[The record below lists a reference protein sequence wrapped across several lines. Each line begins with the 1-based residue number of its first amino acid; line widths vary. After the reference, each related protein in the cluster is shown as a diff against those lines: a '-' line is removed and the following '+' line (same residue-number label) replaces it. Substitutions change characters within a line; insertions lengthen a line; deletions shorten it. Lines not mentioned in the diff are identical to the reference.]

1 MKSVTMKKGVFK
13 CLMTLCIFSVMEKQ
27 NERTNFGPFSS
38 VTILDKNGF
47 RITCLKTLT
56 GRRVW
61 LQTLLQKRK
70 MSFCPAPPE
79 PWWKTDAITT
89 SNRWRDAV
97 TTLTLLQHPVV
108 LSTGPAFRGR
118 VSKVELSWNV
128 PSKPWAAT
136 QLQASDRAPGVVT
149 RFCYRKGSYV

>member
-1 MKSVTMKKGVFK
+1 MLNDAVH
-13 CLMTLCIFSVMEKQ
+13 IFGHGKAKWEDKFWSIFLSDYFRQKWLQ
-27 NERTNFGPFSS
+27 NHLPQNTQWLVSKRH
-38 VTILDKNGF
+38 
-47 RITCLKTLT
+47 T
-56 GRRVW
+56 GCRVW
-61 LQTLLQKRK
+61 LQILLQKRK

-97 TTLTLLQHPVV
+97 TTLTLLKHPVV

-128 PSKPWAAT
+128 PSKPWAAI